1 MKFLNFYII
10 IKKKLGDIVNPN
22 IKREIILQHYQ
33 NPKNKG
39 LIEKDDYIYINMNN
53 ESCIDE
59 VHLMVKIEDN
69 TIVDVRFDGEAC
81 AICTSSTSIMI
92 DTLLGKTVT
101 EAKEIITQFGNM
113 IDEKH
118 YDKDLLEQAIVYDD
132 IGRQPNRKKCAL
144 LGWWGMEKVLTQI
157 HQKNK

>member
-1 MKFLNFYII
+1 M
-10 IKKKLGDIVNPN
+10 DPN
-22 IKREIILQHYQ
+22 IKREIILHHYQ

-59 VHLMVKIEDN
+59 VHLMVKIKDDK
-69 TIVDVRFDGEAC
+69 IIDARFDGEAC

-113 IDEKH
+113 IDEKN
-118 YDKDLLEQAIVYDD
+118 YDQDLLEQAVVYDD

-144 LGWWGMEKVLTQI
+144 LGWWGMEKVLKQV